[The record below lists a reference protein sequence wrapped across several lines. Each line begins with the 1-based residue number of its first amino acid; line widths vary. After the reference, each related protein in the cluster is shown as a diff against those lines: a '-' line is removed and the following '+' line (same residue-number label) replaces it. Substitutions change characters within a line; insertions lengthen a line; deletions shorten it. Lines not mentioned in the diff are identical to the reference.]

1 MKTKEELNALKE
13 EVKTLN
19 AKLAE
24 LNEEELKLIVGGVED
39 FNIRKDEYES
49 IILTTSESSSSGSAK
64 IRTGDSR
71 KHLTEEQLTPEYIHK
86 QIFGK
91 KYDALFRN

>member
-1 MKTKEELNALKE
+1 MKTKEYLNALKE
-13 EVKTLN
+13 EVEVLN

-24 LNEEELKLIVGGVED
+24 LSEDELKLVVGGVEGLD
-39 FNIRKDEYES
+39 IRKDEYES

-91 KYDALFRN
+91 KYDVFFRN

>member
-1 MKTKEELNALKE
+1 MKTKEELNAIKE
-13 EVKTLN
+13 EVETLN
-19 AKLAE
+19 KKLAE
-24 LNEEELKLIVGGVED
+24 LTEDELKQVVGGVED
-39 FNIRKDEYES
+39 LDIRKDEYEN
-49 IILTTSESSSSGSAK
+49 IILATSEHSSRDSAK

-91 KYDALFRN
+91 KYDAFFGN